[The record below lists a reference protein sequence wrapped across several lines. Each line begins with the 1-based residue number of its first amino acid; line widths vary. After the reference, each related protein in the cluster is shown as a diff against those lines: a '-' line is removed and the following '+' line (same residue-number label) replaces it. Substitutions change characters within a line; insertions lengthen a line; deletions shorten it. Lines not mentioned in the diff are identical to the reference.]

1 MVVLYI
7 IVGILGGMLGGMG
20 MGGGT
25 LLVPMS
31 VYLLSMEQKTAQ
43 FLNLAAFLP
52 MGAVALSCHVANGLT
67 DFKKAAAL
75 TLSGIAAAILGS
87 ALQKSIS
94 ADNLT
99 KCFGLFLAAIG
110 ALTIFQKK

>member
-52 MGAVALSCHVANGLT
+52 MGAVALSCHAANGLT

-75 TLSGIAAAILGS
+75 MLSGIAAILGS